1 MATTESRVAQATAI
15 ELAGLRFGYGRG
27 PLVLDVEHFEM
38 AVGERVF
45 LYGPS
50 GSGKT
55 TLLGIVAGVMR
66 ADEGRVRLL
75 GTDLS
80 ALSGAKRDAFRAL
93 HIGYIFQMFNL
104 IPYLSVVENITLP
117 VRLQPARRARLNGE
131 APESAAQRLIE
142 RLDLRA
148 HASKKVTELSVGQQQ
163 RVAAARALIGAPE
176 IVIADEPTS
185 SLDANRRE
193 DFLRLLFATTQE
205 AGSTLLFV
213 SHDERLA
220 ETFDRSVSLLDIN
233 RAAAPEA

>member
-1 MATTESRVAQATAI
+1 MATTESTVGTGTAI
-15 ELAGLRFGYGRG
+15 ELRDLRFAYGSG
-27 PLVLDVEHFEM
+27 PRVLDIDHFSM
-38 AVGERVF
+38 AEGERLF

-55 TLLGIVAGVMR
+55 TLLGVVAGVLR
-66 ADEGRVRLL
+66 ANEGAARLL
-75 GTDLS
+75 GTDLTQ
-80 ALSGAKRDAFRAL
+80 LSGARRDAFRSA

-117 VRLQPARRARLNGE
+117 VRLQPSRRRRLGN
-131 APESAAQRLIE
+131 ESPDAAAHRLIE
-142 RLDLRA
+142 RLDLKA

-193 DFLRLLFATTQE
+193 DFLRLLFATTRE
-205 AGSTLLFV
+205 SGSTLLFV

-220 ETFDRSVSLLDIN
+220 DMFDRAVSLLEIN
-233 RAAAPEA
+233 RAASPES